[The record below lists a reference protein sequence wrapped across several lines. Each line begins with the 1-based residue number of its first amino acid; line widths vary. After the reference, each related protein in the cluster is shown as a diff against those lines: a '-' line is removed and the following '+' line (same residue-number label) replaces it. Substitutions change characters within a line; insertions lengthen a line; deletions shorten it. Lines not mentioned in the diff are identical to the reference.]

1 MKTTT
6 LVIAVIVAMAL
17 GVSSCGS
24 EGNRS
29 ENGNENISTGGD
41 QVFGEFTELIAEYED
56 KIAENE
62 EDQKKNTDL
71 DKAFKLSQEEKQ
83 LKEEAN
89 IKVESFF
96 KELKKPLTAMVIQQG
111 DEESYKI
118 TELVLTEA
126 NFKNFKVKSNVEIL
140 DPAAIGRGIHIQM
153 YNGDEPT
160 NHWVNIGYSTDID
173 KTGNTW
179 ELTGGTY
186 CSFLVGTTRFIA
198 KPDSVYKASIK

>member
-1 MKTTT
+1 MKTNR
-6 LVIAVIVAMAL
+6 LLIAFIVAMAL

-24 EGNRS
+24 GGTKSDGNNS
-29 ENGNENISTGGD
+29 AGGD
-41 QVFGEFTELIAEYED
+41 QVFGEFTELIAEYEN

-62 EDQKKNTDL
+62 EDQKGNTDL

-96 KELKKPLTAMVIQQG
+96 KELKEPLTAKVIQEG
-111 DEESYKI
+111 DEEFYKI

-140 DPAAIGRGIHIQM
+140 DPDAIGKGIHIQM

-160 NHWVNIGYSTDID
+160 NHWVNIGYFNDID
-173 KTGNTW
+173 KTSNIW

-186 CSFLVGTTRFIA
+186 CSFLVGATRFIA